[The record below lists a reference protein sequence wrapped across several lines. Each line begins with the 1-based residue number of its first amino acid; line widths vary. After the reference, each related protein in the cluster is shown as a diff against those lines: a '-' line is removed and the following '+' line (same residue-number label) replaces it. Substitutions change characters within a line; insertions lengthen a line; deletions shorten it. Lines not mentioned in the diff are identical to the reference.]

1 VPEEFYGPVTS
12 AISAWHEWFLS
23 NNLTITATEVP
34 LVSEAYRFGGTIDTI
49 VRDRHGR
56 LCVGDWKSSKAVY
69 SDYLLQIAAYK
80 ILWEENREPIT
91 GGFHLVRFSKEHGDM
106 EHRYFPELAE
116 AEQMFVLLREAYD
129 LDKSLTRRA
138 K

>member
-1 VPEEFYGPVTS
+1 M
-12 AISAWHEWFLS
+12 
-23 NNLTITATEVP
+23 
-34 LVSEAYRFGGTIDTI
+34 SEAYRFGGTIDTI

-80 ILWEENREPIT
+80 ILWEENRDELIT

-106 EHRYFPELAE
+106 EHRFFPELAE

-129 LDKSLTRRA
+129 LDKIADEAVRSDGRRTGQGTA
-138 K
+138 